1 MAALFQKGVFMAK
14 QTIYN
19 AGIYVRLS
27 KDDERAGESLSIEN
41 QKLILTKYVAEQGWK
56 IVDIYVDDG
65 YSGTSF
71 DRPAV
76 QRLLEDAKSGKINLI
91 IVKDL
96 SRFGRN
102 YIQVGQYIDYIF
114 PTYNI
119 RFIALN
125 DNVDTANKDTTA
137 MDMLPI
143 MNVFNEWHAA
153 NTSKK
158 IKAVIEANCKAGKY
172 RTTFAPYGYV
182 KGDDENHLPVVDEP
196 AASVVRRIFQMRSQ
210 GISPRHIADTLN
222 NEGVPIASDYLYAK
236 MGKPNPRRTSHLW
249 CAERIRTMINNP
261 TYLGHLV
268 QMKTTTV
275 SYKNHKNV
283 KKDPSEWI
291 IVENTHEPLV
301 SQEIWDKCREMEAS
315 VSQGKKT
322 KTGFVAALSGLM
334 FCADCGEKMRLGWN
348 NTTNGSKK
356 KPRKYVRHNFN
367 CGRYNRHGKIACK
380 SHYIKMKDMNALVLA
395 DIRSMAAL
403 VVEDESEAR
412 RQFLAYKEKQ
422 NAHQIE
428 AEQKRLRE
436 GKTRLAEL
444 ETLIPSIYEDKVL
457 GKIPEAVCVNLLEK
471 YQAEQRALSAEVKAL
486 EEKLSAVQK
495 DEEDIEEFIRR
506 LKKYTDVQEL
516 TREIALELIEYITV
530 DEYAADR
537 PRDIHIYYKLLEK
550 PLPHKKYL
558 VVDKDEETA

>member
-14 QTIYN
+14 QTTYN

-41 QKLILTKYVAEQGWK
+41 QKLILTKYVAEQGWN

-76 QRLLEDAKSGKINLI
+76 TRLLEDAKAGKINLI

-125 DNVDTANKDTTA
+125 DNVDTADKDTTA

-172 RTTFAPYGYV
+172 RTTFAPYGYF

-222 NEGVPIASDYLYAK
+222 NEGIPIASDYLYAK

-249 CAERIRTMINNP
+249 CAERIRAMLNNP

-403 VVEDESEAR
+403 VVEDENEAR
-412 RQFLAYKEKQ
+412 RQFLAHKEKQ
-422 NAHQIE
+422 NAHQTE
-428 AEQKRLRE
+428 AEQKRLHE
-436 GKTRLAEL
+436 GKTRLADL
-444 ETLIPSIYEDKVL
+444 EALIPSIYEDKVL

-486 EEKLSAVQK
+486 EARLSAVK
-495 DEEDIEEFIRR
+495 RDEQDVEEFIRR

-558 VVDKDEETA
+558 VVNKSEETA

>member
-1 MAALFQKGVFMAK
+1 MA
-14 QTIYN
+14 
-19 AGIYVRLS
+19 
-27 KDDERAGESLSIEN
+27 
-41 QKLILTKYVAEQGWK
+41 
-56 IVDIYVDDG
+56 
-65 YSGTSF
+65 YSST
-71 DRPAV
+71 AC
-76 QRLLEDAKSGKINLI
+76 
-91 IVKDL
+91 
-96 SRFGRN
+96 
-102 YIQVGQYIDYIF
+102 
-114 PTYNI
+114 
-119 RFIALN
+119 N
-125 DNVDTANKDTTA
+125 DNVDTADKDTTA

-222 NEGVPIASDYLYAK
+222 NEGVPIASDYLYEK

-249 CAERIRTMINNP
+249 CAERIRAMLNNP

-412 RQFLAYKEKQ
+412 RQFLAHKEKQ
-422 NAHQIE
+422 NAHQTE

-495 DEEDIEEFIRR
+495 DEQDVEEFIRR

-558 VVDKDEETA
+558 VVDKSEETA